1 MKDVD
6 VQGISYYPFWD
17 QKDSTI
23 ENFRTNMNNM
33 AKKYGKPI
41 VVAETDWPTKCSK
54 ASENI
59 PVSLRSIPFT
69 AAGQVEW
76 VKKVADVVK
85 AVPGGLGQGVMYWE
99 PGWIDNAVSSILC
112 HLITAAANHSVV
124 LGKQM
129 RIWRPII

>member
-17 QKDSTI
+17 AKDSTL
-23 ENFRTNMNNM
+23 ENFRQNVNNM

-54 ASENI
+54 ASEHI
-59 PVSLRSIPFT
+59 PASLRSIPFT
-69 AAGQVEW
+69 AQGQIDW

-99 PGWIDNAVSSILC
+99 PGWIDNAVSFVPF
-112 HLITAAANHSVV
+112 LIRVGV
-124 LGKQM
+124 LGGCTDFVIVLGQ
-129 RIWRPII
+129 